1 MTSSTTGH
9 LFGPK
14 ASKADITDQAARAII
29 DAEVARR
36 EAKTEKLRQAR
47 LKREAALASAGA

>member
-14 ASKADITDQAARAII
+14 ATKADITDQAARAII
-29 DAEVARR
+29 TAEAARR
-36 EAKTEKLRQAR
+36 DAKTERLRQAR
-47 LKREAALASAGA
+47 LKREAAMASSGA